1 MILHSPWRIVPGIPG
16 KAKQIGFETW
26 EKKVPSERRYQTGCI
41 AYVKELP
48 FLILFLLSFGKILA
62 EKFLLI

>member
-1 MILHSPWRIVPGIPG
+1 MPGIPG
-16 KAKQIGFETW
+16 KEKQIGIETW

-41 AYVKELP
+41 AHVKGPL
-48 FLILFLLSFGKILA
+48 FFVLFLLSLGKSLT

>member
-1 MILHSPWRIVPGIPG
+1 MPGIPG
-16 KAKQIGFETW
+16 KEKQIGIETW

-41 AYVKELP
+41 AHVKGPL
-48 FLILFLLSFGKILA
+48 FFVLFLLSLGKILT